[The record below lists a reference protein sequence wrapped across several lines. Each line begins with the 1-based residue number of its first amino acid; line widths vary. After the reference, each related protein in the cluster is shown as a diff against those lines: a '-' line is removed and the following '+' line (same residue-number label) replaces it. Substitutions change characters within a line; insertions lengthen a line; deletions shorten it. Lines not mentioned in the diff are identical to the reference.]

1 MPEYGLPISSTLRH
15 LWRRLTEAPAHIM
28 DPERRRQLRLLSGL
42 LLVLIPLTLISIS
55 AEQLLFPGFRNTFL
69 TVGLATAMLV
79 GAYGLSRTGYYFAG
93 ALLTI
98 SVVISG
104 SFAIVLLNPDDAINY
119 AFPFLGMF
127 LAHLLFGAPGVWVT
141 TLLNLFGVVV
151 LLPQLG
157 IPLPDGDPL
166 VAPIFYVVTAALL
179 LVSIRHRDALER
191 DRRAVLERRERDVRE
206 IFDHLQDT
214 YYRVNLD
221 GQIERASPSAGQLLG
236 YSPEELVGMPLADFY
251 ADPDGRAQFLE
262 TLKAHG
268 GAVQNYE
275 AELRR
280 RDGSSVWVSTNAH
293 YLRDAEGR
301 LTGIEGTTRDITERK
316 RVEEHLSESEAY
328 LRAVISN
335 APVVLFTLD
344 RDGILRFSEG
354 KGLAVLQLKPGEAV
368 GRSAFEMYRDY
379 PQICADIR
387 RALAGEPVVS
397 TAELGP
403 VVFETHYQPVR
414 SPGGDVDTVIG
425 LAIDITERRQAE
437 RALAQSESNFRTLIE
452 SANVGI
458 LVNFKGKH
466 VFANP
471 RVQAMLGYNQDEIH
485 QTGITDLVHPDEREK
500 VMQRFRD
507 RTAGKTVPPVYE
519 TIFVTKAGEP
529 VPVEITAATTTWQG
543 EPAGL
548 AFLHDIRERKQ
559 AARALQESEAL
570 LAKAE
575 EVAQVGSFSWDLKTN
590 EVQWSRQTYRLFGID
605 PDTPHPDIWQILDER
620 LHPDDKPKL
629 AAAIEKIQ
637 QHGTRTPME
646 LRVVFPDGTIRTLW
660 NDGEVLFDGQSRPY
674 RMFGAM
680 QDITDRKHAEE
691 RLQALLEAVPDLMF
705 RIRSDGTYLDC
716 KLSALV
722 PTLVDPSVFI
732 GRKAEDIL
740 PPDVAAGSM
749 AAIRKALATQ
759 AVQTHTY
766 QLNFGGERHD
776 YEARIAPCG
785 PDEVLGM
792 VRDITEARRAEAQ
805 MQKLSSAVEQ
815 TADSVIIT
823 DRDGVIEYANP
834 AFERSTGYSRA
845 EAIGRTPRIVKSGK
859 QTQAY
864 YEHLWR
870 TILAGEVF
878 GDVLINRRKD
888 GTLYYEEETITPLK
902 DANGVITHFIS
913 TGKDVTE
920 RMQTQERL
928 QYMAQHDALTELPN
942 RLLLLDRL
950 KQSLARARWHERLV
964 AVLFIDLDRFKTI
977 NDSLGHE
984 AGDRLLQ
991 QLAERF
997 TLSVREGDTVARF
1010 GGDEF
1015 VILLDDVASDKD
1027 VGMVAQ
1033 KVLDALAAPFL
1044 VHEQNLYITAS
1055 IGVSLFPGDGEDSS
1069 TLLKHAD
1076 TAMYRAKEM
1085 GKNTYQFYSSDMSAR
1100 AFERLSLE
1108 TRLRHALDRNEFV
1121 LHYQPQ
1127 VDADSGRI
1135 VGVEA
1140 LIRWQH
1146 PDFGLVAPSDFIPLL
1161 EETGLIVATGEWV
1174 LHVACAQLAR
1184 WQRDGWRDLRMA
1196 VNLSP
1201 RQFQG
1206 KTLRH
1211 AVDIALSQLEVSQ
1224 DVLELEIT
1232 ESLLVKQDA
1241 STLETL
1247 DAFREIGVRVA
1258 IDDFGTGY
1266 SSLSY
1271 LRRLPIDS
1279 LKIDRSFVH
1288 DIPHDPDDSAITSAI
1303 AALAT
1308 SLKLEMIAEGVE
1320 SAAQCDFLRAL
1331 GCRVMQGNL
1340 FSRPLPADDIAGLLT
1355 ARNSRA

>member
-1 MPEYGLPISSTLRH
+1 MPEHGMPISSTPRY

-69 TVGLATAMLV
+69 TVGLATVMLA

-98 SVVISG
+98 SVVIAG
-104 SFAIVLLNPDDAINY
+104 SFAIVLLNPGDAINY

-141 TLLNLFGVVV
+141 TLINLFGVVV
-151 LLPQLG
+151 LLPRLG

-166 VAPIFYVVTAALL
+166 VAPIFYMVTAALL

-221 GQIERASPSAGQLLG
+221 GRIERASPSAGQLLG

-251 ADPDGRAQFLE
+251 ADSNGRAQFLE

-293 YLRDAEGR
+293 YVHDAEGKV
-301 LTGIEGTTRDITERK
+301 TGVEGTTRDITERK
-316 RVEEHLSESEAY
+316 RIEEHLRESEAY

-344 RDGILRFSEG
+344 RDGIIRLSEG
-354 KGLAVLQLKPGEAV
+354 KGLTALQLKPGEAV
-368 GRSAFEMYRDY
+368 GQSVFEMYRDY

-387 RALAGEPVVS
+387 RALSGESLVYI
-397 TAELGP
+397 TELGP
-403 VVFETHYQPVR
+403 TVFEVYYQPVR
-414 SPGGDVDTVIG
+414 GPDGQVETVIG
-425 LAIDITERRQAE
+425 LAIDISERRHIEQALRE
-437 RALAQSESNFRTLIE
+437 SENNFRTLAE
-452 SANVGI
+452 SASIGI
-458 LVNFKGKH
+458 MVNYRGRH
-466 VFANP
+466 VFS
-471 RVQAMLGYNQDEIH
+471 NQRLQRLLEYEPDEFRN
-485 QTGITDLVHPDEREK
+485 TGISELVHPSEQEA
-500 VMQRFRD
+500 VNQRYRD
-507 RTAGKTVPPVYE
+507 RLAGKRVPEMYE
-519 TIFVTKAGEP
+519 TVFVTRSGKP
-529 VPVEITAATTTWQG
+529 VPVELTVATTLWQG
-543 EPAGL
+543 EPATIV
-548 AFLHDIRERKQ
+548 FVNDITERKR
-559 AARALQESEAL
+559 AAKALQESEAL

-575 EVAQVGSFSWDLKTN
+575 EVAQVGSFSWDLESN

-605 PDTPHPDIWQILDER
+605 PDAPHPDIWQILDER
-620 LHPDDKPKL
+620 LHPDDKPRL

-637 QHGTRTPME
+637 RNGARTPME
-646 LRVVFPDGTIRTLW
+646 LRVVLPDGTIRTLW

-722 PTLVDPSVFI
+722 PTLVDPSVII

-740 PPDVAAGSM
+740 PPDVATGSM
-749 AAIRKALATQ
+749 AAIRKALSTQ

-766 QLNFGGERHD
+766 QLTINDERRD

-792 VRDITEARRAEAQ
+792 VRDITDTRRAEAQ
-805 MQKLSSAVEQ
+805 MSKLSSAVEQ

-997 TLSVREGDTVARF
+997 IRAVREGDTVARF

-1033 KVLDALAAPFL
+1033 KVLDALTAPFL
-1044 VHEQNLYITAS
+1044 VQDQNLYITAS

-1076 TAMYRAKEM
+1076 TAMYRAKEL

-1108 TRLRHALDRNEFV
+1108 TRLRHALNRNEFV

-1127 VDADSGRI
+1127 VDTDSGRI
-1135 VGVEA
+1135 LGVEA

-1161 EETGLIVATGEWV
+1161 EETGLIMATGEWV
-1174 LHVACAQLAR
+1174 LHSACEQLAR
-1184 WQRDGWRDLRMA
+1184 WQRQGWRDLRIA
-1196 VNLSP
+1196 VNLSS

-1206 KTLRH
+1206 DTLRQ
-1211 AVDIALSQLEVSQ
+1211 AVDVALGQLDVAR

-1232 ESLLVKQDA
+1232 ESLLVKHAAATFD
-1241 STLETL
+1241 TLE
-1247 DAFREIGVRVA
+1247 AFRGIGVRIA

-1271 LRRLPIDS
+1271 LRRLPIDT

-1320 SAAQCDFLRAL
+1320 STAQRDFLRGL

-1340 FSRPLPADDIAGLLT
+1340 FSQPLPADDITQILS
-1355 ARNSRA
+1355 ARNPVR